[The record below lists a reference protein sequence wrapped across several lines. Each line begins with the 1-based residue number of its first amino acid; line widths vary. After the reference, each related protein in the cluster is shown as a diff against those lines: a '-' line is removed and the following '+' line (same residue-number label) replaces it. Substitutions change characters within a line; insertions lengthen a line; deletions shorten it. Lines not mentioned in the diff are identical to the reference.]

1 MKFRLLA
8 FALLLSGGVSAQN
21 PYISLQGAN
30 ETAGGLTVAQPR
42 TILAVDVTVEHDV
55 TLSGP
60 YARYAQKYLGV
71 RAPLTD
77 KTVWS
82 VTGAQIALLDGDTYL
97 NAAAPAPA
105 STRVLSH
112 TASENEF
119 ARLQPDKTDM
129 TTPALEDAA
138 RTAAAQIFSLRRHRI
153 ELVTGEAGENVF
165 GEGLKAA
172 LEEIDRLEQSYL
184 ELFLGKRI
192 VSTET
197 RRYVVCPQ
205 ADKKQY
211 IVCRFSPAAGLLP
224 DTDLSGDIVLLQIE
238 PSGVAKSD
246 LEAGPRRR
254 RSWRAAWPIPRPASS
269 SREAASMPAPC
280 FLFSNSAV
288 RSTSPCRAANNL
300 PMDFTSRMAALLGAF
315 RRERNGAV
323 ADSMRFYGAPCGLN
337 YGVSLPTLRTLARAE
352 AADHDFAKYLWR
364 QDVRC
369 LRLAALHIADPAR
382 LTPGEF
388 AFWGDGLLNS
398 EIAAEAAFALLS
410 RIGAFP
416 ELFAA
421 WIAPDAGWLRQYAA
435 LMAAA
440 RVPHPSPAWAVP
452 AAAVVHGAAAASIP
466 EAHLLAHGAV
476 ALFTALGTRNE
487 ENRQA
492 VLRAAGSL
500 GQLPAEACV
509 HEELAWRLEV

>member
-112 TASENEF
+112 TASENKF

-192 VSTET
+192 VS
-197 RRYVVCPQ
+197 
-205 ADKKQY
+205 
-211 IVCRFSPAAGLLP
+211 GLLP

-246 LEAGPRRR
+246 LEAGPKETQVV
-254 RSWRAAWPIPRPASS
+254 A
-269 SREAASMPAPC
+269 
-280 FLFSNSAV
+280 
-288 RSTSPCRAANNL
+288 CR
-300 PMDFTSRMAALLGAF
+300 
-315 RRERNGAV
+315 V
-323 ADSMRFYGAPCGLN
+323 ADPSTCIV
-337 YGVSLPTLRTLARAE
+337 VSGGREYARAVLPV
-352 AADHDFAKYLWR
+352 F
-364 QDVRC
+364 
-369 LRLAALHIADPAR
+369 
-382 LTPGEF
+382 EF
-388 AFWGDGLLNS
+388 GRTIN
-398 EIAAEAAFALLS
+398 
-410 RIGAFP
+410 
-416 ELFAA
+416 
-421 WIAPDAGWLRQYAA
+421 
-435 LMAAA
+435 
-440 RVPHPSPAWAVP
+440 
-452 AAAVVHGAAAASIP
+452 
-466 EAHLLAHGAV
+466 V
-476 ALFTALGTRNE
+476 ALPR
-487 ENRQA
+487 RK
-492 VLRAAGSL
+492 
-500 GQLPAEACV
+500 
-509 HEELAWRLEV
+509 

>member
-42 TILAVDVTVEHDV
+42 TILAVDLTVEHDV

-82 VTGAQIALLDGDTYL
+82 VTGAQIALLRGLHCYNTTYVL

-112 TASENEF
+112 TASENKF

-138 RTAAAQIFSLRRHRI
+138 RPAAAQIFSLRRHRI

-238 PSGVAKSD
+238 PSGAAKSD
-246 LEAGPRRR
+246 LEAGPKETQVVAGR
-254 RSWRAAWPIPRPASS
+254 
-269 SREAASMPAPC
+269 
-280 FLFSNSAV
+280 
-288 RSTSPCRAANNL
+288 
-300 PMDFTSRMAALLGAF
+300 
-315 RRERNGAV
+315 V
-323 ADSMRFYGAPCGLN
+323 ADPSTCIV
-337 YGVSLPTLRTLARAE
+337 VSGGREYARAVLPV
-352 AADHDFAKYLWR
+352 F
-364 QDVRC
+364 
-369 LRLAALHIADPAR
+369 
-382 LTPGEF
+382 EF
-388 AFWGDGLLNS
+388 GRTIN
-398 EIAAEAAFALLS
+398 
-410 RIGAFP
+410 
-416 ELFAA
+416 
-421 WIAPDAGWLRQYAA
+421 
-435 LMAAA
+435 
-440 RVPHPSPAWAVP
+440 
-452 AAAVVHGAAAASIP
+452 
-466 EAHLLAHGAV
+466 V
-476 ALFTALGTRNE
+476 ALPR
-487 ENRQA
+487 RK
-492 VLRAAGSL
+492 
-500 GQLPAEACV
+500 
-509 HEELAWRLEV
+509 

>member
-1 MKFRLLA
+1 
-8 FALLLSGGVSAQN
+8 
-21 PYISLQGAN
+21 
-30 ETAGGLTVAQPR
+30 
-42 TILAVDVTVEHDV
+42 
-55 TLSGP
+55 
-60 YARYAQKYLGV
+60 
-71 RAPLTD
+71 
-77 KTVWS
+77 
-82 VTGAQIALLDGDTYL
+82 
-97 NAAAPAPA
+97 
-105 STRVLSH
+105 
-112 TASENEF
+112 
-119 ARLQPDKTDM
+119 
-129 TTPALEDAA
+129 
-138 RTAAAQIFSLRRHRI
+138 
-153 ELVTGEAGENVF
+153 
-165 GEGLKAA
+165 
-172 LEEIDRLEQSYL
+172 
-184 ELFLGKRI
+184 
-192 VSTET
+192 
-197 RRYVVCPQ
+197 
-205 ADKKQY
+205 
-211 IVCRFSPAAGLLP
+211 
-224 DTDLSGDIVLLQIE
+224 
-238 PSGVAKSD
+238 
-246 LEAGPRRR
+246 
-254 RSWRAAWPIPRPASS
+254 
-269 SREAASMPAPC
+269 MPAPC
-280 FLFSNSAV
+280 FLFSNSVV

-500 GQLPAEACV
+500 GQLPAEDSV

>member
-105 STRVLSH
+105 STRV
-112 TASENEF
+112 
-119 ARLQPDKTDM
+119 
-129 TTPALEDAA
+129 LEDAA

-246 LEAGPRRR
+246 LEAGPKETQVV
-254 RSWRAAWPIPRPASS
+254 A
-269 SREAASMPAPC
+269 
-280 FLFSNSAV
+280 
-288 RSTSPCRAANNL
+288 CR
-300 PMDFTSRMAALLGAF
+300 
-315 RRERNGAV
+315 V
-323 ADSMRFYGAPCGLN
+323 ADPSTCIV
-337 YGVSLPTLRTLARAE
+337 VSGGREYARAVLPV
-352 AADHDFAKYLWR
+352 F
-364 QDVRC
+364 
-369 LRLAALHIADPAR
+369 
-382 LTPGEF
+382 EF
-388 AFWGDGLLNS
+388 GRTIN
-398 EIAAEAAFALLS
+398 
-410 RIGAFP
+410 
-416 ELFAA
+416 
-421 WIAPDAGWLRQYAA
+421 
-435 LMAAA
+435 
-440 RVPHPSPAWAVP
+440 
-452 AAAVVHGAAAASIP
+452 
-466 EAHLLAHGAV
+466 V
-476 ALFTALGTRNE
+476 ALPR
-487 ENRQA
+487 RK
-492 VLRAAGSL
+492 
-500 GQLPAEACV
+500 
-509 HEELAWRLEV
+509 